1 MPQDLANPGNT
12 LNITMASKPAVV
24 IPAAP
29 SRESDVFTASP
40 VISKRVGPLVGSK
53 IICYDTETTGTVPTN
68 SRLLVVSF
76 WDLSKPISEM
86 VTFADFDEE
95 LLTRAIAD
103 YLNEERPDALVQYNN
118 GFDERFLLTRFML
131 YGTPVPGWND
141 IQQIDVMQILQR
153 GTTQN
158 ISSSQS
164 VGTEESWLDFFYGET
179 KPFTIE
185 ECFEG
190 VRNGSLTEFIIR
202 NRSCVESEGSIYLLF
217 RSVTDSEPLNAY
229 ETPVTVAGR
238 EEAAA
243 QGLGIVKCPT
253 CGADNDLMIG
263 STGNTC
269 WRCMGSL
276 PDPDSTNILKEVLR
290 DFDFTQVG
298 VTTKK

>member
-1 MPQDLANPGNT
+1 MSQELANQSNT
-12 LNITMASKPAVV
+12 INLTMASKPSVAV
-24 IPAAP
+24 PAA
-29 SRESDVFTASP
+29 SSYDSGILTASP
-40 VISKRVGPLVGSK
+40 TLSKRVGPLSGSK
-53 IICYDTETTGTVPTN
+53 IICYDTETTGTVPTD

-95 LLTRAIAD
+95 KLTWAIAD
-103 YLNEERPDALVQYNN
+103 YLNEEKPDALVQYNN

-131 YGTPVPGWND
+131 YGAAVPGWND

-158 ISSSQS
+158 ISSSQA
-164 VGTEESWLDFFYGET
+164 VGTEESWLDYFYGEV

-217 RSVTDSEPLNAY
+217 RSVTDVEPLDAY
-229 ETPVTVAGR
+229 ETPVTTANV

-243 QGLGIVKCPT
+243 QGLGIIKCPT
-253 CGADNDLMIG
+253 CGADNDLKIG

-290 DFDFTQVG
+290 EFDFTKVG
-298 VTTKK
+298 LSAK